1 MSSTDE
7 HTLARLFSR
16 SMSHNPHWRDIVHMF
31 ESLGAG
37 CDGTKKDHL
46 TVKPNSHEMS
56 FPIQYTGVSTPR
68 DNPRDCRDPPIAE
81 AVRLSPGRCALSRP
95 ITRSLKPG
103 GGSHSPPAC
112 LGSWAKPPL
121 PNQDRGR
128 STPKLRIPSNF
139 AELWRVLYGM
149 VHRTQPASGRLSF
162 KHRVESGP
170 LVRGR
175 RSVM

>member
-16 SMSHNPHWRDIVHMF
+16 PMSHNPHWRDIVHMF

-46 TVKPNSHEMS
+46 TVKPNGHEMI

-68 DNPRDCRDPPIAE
+68 DNPRDCRDPPISE

-95 ITRSLKPG
+95 ITRSLTPG
-103 GGSHSPPAC
+103 GVVTVPQRASAIGRNPRC
-112 LGSWAKPPL
+112 RIRMRT
-121 PNQDRGR
+121 DRTRNFRFRPTSR
-128 STPKLRIPSNF
+128 SCGAFYVAWFTAHNPRRGGYRSSAAWNLDRWSEG
-139 AELWRVLYGM
+139 A
-149 VHRTQPASGRLSF
+149 
-162 KHRVESGP
+162 GP
-170 LVRGR
+170 
-175 RSVM
+175 